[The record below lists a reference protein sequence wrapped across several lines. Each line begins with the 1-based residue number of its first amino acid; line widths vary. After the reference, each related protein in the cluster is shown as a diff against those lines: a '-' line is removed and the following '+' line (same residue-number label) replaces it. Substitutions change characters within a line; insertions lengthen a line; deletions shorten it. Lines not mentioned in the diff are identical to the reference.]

1 MAPLKEKRW
10 NLLAAVAL
18 LVVMAMVLLVFKVRP
33 DEQDA
38 RAGIPVTVLL
48 TLVFLQQTYR
58 DELPQLPFLTFLDQV
73 YVIALS
79 LIHI

>member
-33 DEQDA
+33 D
-38 RAGIPVTVLL
+38 
-48 TLVFLQQTYR
+48 
-58 DELPQLPFLTFLDQV
+58 
-73 YVIALS
+73 
-79 LIHI
+79 